1 MNELIVEGLTPED
14 FRLLQKIISTYNISV
29 ASDIKWDEL
38 IKLLTKIEQIN
49 NALST

>member
-14 FRLLQKIISTYNISV
+14 FVLLQKIISTYNVSV
-29 ASDIKWDEL
+29 SSDIRWEEL